1 MSWHG
6 RLLRHELEPARFV
19 AAGEGAISEHTVR
32 RAEPDQPAVEF
43 DAVSKRYS
51 TATKRA
57 ALSQVSLNIPAG
69 KIFGIIGRSGAGKS
83 TLLRLVNGLE
93 RPSAGHVRVHGAD
106 VGTLDGDA
114 LVDLRRGIGMV
125 FQHFNLLSAK
135 TVRENIALPL
145 RIAGVMKS
153 VANAR
158 VDELLDLVGLRE
170 RAETWP
176 ARLSGGEKQRVG
188 IARAL
193 AHKPDILLCDEATS
207 ALDPETTRAILA
219 LLRDINRQ
227 LGVTIVLITHEM
239 EVIRDVCD
247 AVAVIESGEVVETG
261 PVWQVFGDPRDATTR
276 ALLHVETFDAQSVLA
291 KDDIVAIASDGHARD
306 ATPARVLLEIRYTG
320 VRGTEPD
327 LAALTRVLNE
337 QHGEVRLLQGGIER
351 IQGRPQGRFLISAPL
366 DRSVGLEAVRRQA
379 QALAEAARAY
389 ADHVEVLGY
398 A

>member
-6 RLLRHELEPARFV
+6 RLLGHELKPARFV
-19 AAGEGAISEHTVR
+19 AASEGVISEHAAR
-32 RAEPDQPAVEF
+32 RTDPDQPAVVFE
-43 DAVSKRYS
+43 AVSKRYS

-57 ALSQVSLNIPAG
+57 ALSQVSLSIPAG
-69 KIFGIIGRSGAGKS
+69 RIFGIIGRSGAGKS

-106 VGTLDGDA
+106 VGALEGDA
-114 LVDLRRGIGMV
+114 LVDLRRSIGMV

-145 RIAGVMKS
+145 RIAGVVKS

-170 RAETWP
+170 RADAWP

-193 AHKPDILLCDEATS
+193 ANKPDILLCDEATS
-207 ALDPETTRAILA
+207 SLDPETTRAILA
-219 LLRDINRQ
+219 LLHNINRQ

-247 AVAVIESGEVVETG
+247 AVAVIEGGEVVETG

-276 ALLHVETFDAQSVLA
+276 ALLHGEKFDAHGVLE
-291 KDDIVAIASDGHARD
+291 KDGIAATASDAKPD
-306 ATPARVLLEIRYTG
+306 RVLLEIRYTG
-320 VRGTEPD
+320 ERGADPD
-327 LAALTRVLNE
+327 LSALTRALND
-337 QHGEVRLLQGGIER
+337 QPGEVRFLQGGIER
-351 IQGRPQGRFLISAPL
+351 IQGRPQGRFVVSAPL
-366 DRSVGLEAVRRQA
+366 DGSVELAAILGQGEV
-379 QALAEAARAY
+379 LAEAARAH